1 MIFSKSS
8 LLFSL
13 YTNTPERMT
22 TRPTSPATIPMNHG
36 SLIVLVLPD
45 ETGRGVVV
53 VVVVPVVVVVIS
65 FPFVSTTVILSSN
78 TVTGA
83 SFMSEFADLYAFN
96 VSEKD
101 CATVVGFMFDIDPTF
116 ENPPVKSARIDPL

>member
-1 MIFSKSS
+1 
-8 LLFSL
+8 
-13 YTNTPERMT
+13 MT
-22 TRPTSPATIPMNHG
+22 VRPTSPATIPMNHG

-65 FPFVSTTVILSSN
+65 FPLVSTTVILLSN

-83 SFMSEFADLYAFN
+83 PFMDGFADLYMFN
-96 VSEKD
+96 VSEKN
-101 CATVVGFMFDIDPTF
+101 CAFVVGFMFDIDPTF
-116 ENPPVKSARIDPL
+116 ENSAVKSARIDPLKTRVTLILCTKLVKLLVNV